1 MPDSVIPWTTE
12 WTIWT
17 TWLLC
22 PWGFP
27 GNNTGVG
34 RHFLL
39 QGNLSDPRIEPASP
53 ALAGRFFTAEPP
65 GKYFTSFNLKTQWN
79 TFRTSGW
86 YLKLLPAPQFN
97 SLNSNDCDAATTKNR
112 WEWRKGGIPKSAN
125 PAYQEQEWSLR
136 IQEVDGPPS
145 LHLAEWKWGL
155 SPNHHDYMLNL
166 KR

>member
-1 MPDSVIPWTTE
+1 MDSIACHAP
-12 WTIWT
+12 
-17 TWLLC
+17 LSM
-22 PWGFP
+22 GFP
-27 GNNTGVG
+27 MQEYCSG
-34 RHFLL
+34 LL
-39 QGNLSDPRIEPASP
+39 FPSPGNLPNPGIKPATP
-53 ALAGRFFTAEPP
+53 ALAGRFFTAESP
-65 GKYFTSFNLKTQWN
+65 GKYFTSFNLETQWN

-125 PAYQEQEWSLR
+125 PAYQEQEWSLW